1 MSGGERLRVSQ
12 HSGRQ
17 GSARHNDR
25 SFLAG
30 RSEAWRQEHAPH
42 INLERTDDNVVWTW
56 DGQTDVEASERAW
69 YAQEYQRAQEATNAR
84 YAREGHSDRCKSTD
98 QLYEGRLTRPEE
110 MILQVGTQA
119 DGIDPAEFAQA
130 VDRYLDKLDEWD
142 TTRGGHMHIL
152 SIALHVDEA
161 SPHLHIRR
169 VWDYTDRDGLTR
181 LGQAKAL
188 EAAGVP
194 LPDPSKPV
202 GRYNNR
208 KQTFD
213 AMARGWWQEACKE
226 QGWEIET
233 EARPGMR
240 HKEKRDYIYDQMT
253 AELDT
258 ARQERDAMTAKVD
271 RARQEATKADT
282 ARQEAQQRALE
293 TRLQVQ
299 ETEARLTAARTEL
312 EAIEERTRALTEAE
326 VKRMQQSHR
335 GFFGLRLVR
344 SDDWE
349 RVMDTARQAEDATR
363 RADTIEQERDTI
375 LKQAQEQAKELTRQ
389 ATQEKAEALRERD
402 RARHQRDGLR
412 KERDALAK
420 DVQSWIDKASD
431 SRGVYLTGYLAT
443 ERMAE
448 KLVALMEYQEGWM
461 LKSLDETMDK
471 YISSIPA
478 PTMPDSMREML
489 ANFREQ
495 DTALE
500 KYKRAVK
507 DLSDDLEL

>member
-42 INLERTDDNVVWTW
+42 IDPERTDDNVVWTW

-194 LPDPSKPV
+194 LPDPSKSV

-208 KQTFD
+208 KMSFD
-213 AMARGWWQEACKE
+213 AMARGWWQECCRA

-233 EARPGMR
+233 EARPDMR
-240 HKEKRDYIYDQMT
+240 HKDKAEYVYGQIAAEIDTMT
-253 AELDT
+253 AQADRS
-258 ARQERDAMTAKVD
+258 RQEAAQADQI
-271 RARQEATKADT
+271 RQEAT
-282 ARQEAQQRALE
+282 RQAE
-293 TRLQVQ
+293 
-299 ETEARLTAARTEL
+299 AARMEL
-312 EAIEERTRALTEAE
+312 EAIEERTRALTAAE
-326 VKRMQQSHR
+326 VERMAQSHR
-335 GFFGLRLVR
+335 GFLGLRLVR

-349 RVMDTARQAEDATR
+349 RVMSTAKTAEDATR
-363 RADTIEQERDTI
+363 RADAIEQERDGI
-375 LKQAQEQAKELTRQ
+375 LRQAREQAQELTQQ
-389 ATQEKAEALRERD
+389 ATWERDAALQERD
-402 RARHQRDGLR
+402 RARQQRDGLR
-412 KERDALAK
+412 KERDDLQR
-420 DVQSWIDKASD
+420 DVQEWIDRASD
-431 SRGVYLTGYLAT
+431 NRGVYLTGYLAT
-443 ERMAE
+443 ERIAS
-448 KLVALMEYQEGWM
+448 KLVAIMEYQDARQLM
-461 LKSLDETMDK
+461 QIDRLMDDC
-471 YISSIPA
+471 IRQ
-478 PTMPDSMREML
+478 MPDYMQDELLRDI
-489 ANFREQ
+489 REQ
-495 DTALE
+495 DNALE
-500 KYKRAVK
+500 EHKRAVK

>member
-17 GSARHNDR
+17 GSAKHNDR

-42 INLERTDDNVVWTW
+42 IDPERTDDNVVWTW

-69 YAQEYQRAQEATNAR
+69 YSQEYQRAQDATNAR

-142 TTRGGHMHIL
+142 TAHGGHMHIL
-152 SIALHVDEA
+152 SIALHVDES

-181 LGQAKAL
+181 LGQARAL
-188 EAAGVP
+188 ESAGIP

-208 KQTFD
+208 KMSFD
-213 AMARGWWQEACKE
+213 SLARGWWQEACRA

-233 EARPGMR
+233 EARPDMR
-240 HKEKRDYIYDQMT
+240 HKDKAAYIYDQIA

-258 ARQERDAMTAKVD
+258 VRQERDDMTAQADK
-271 RARQEATKADT
+271 ARQDATAADRV
-282 ARQEAQQRALE
+282 RQDA
-293 TRLQVQ
+293 TRQAQ
-299 ETEARLTAARTEL
+299 ETERRLSDARTEL
-312 EAIEERTRALTEAE
+312 EAIEARTRALTAAE
-326 VKRMQQSHR
+326 VERIAQSHK
-335 GFFGLRLVR
+335 GFLGLRLVR

-349 RVMDTARQAEDATR
+349 RVMSTAKTAEQATARADA
-363 RADTIEQERDTI
+363 IEQERDGI
-375 LKQAQEQAKELTRQ
+375 MRQAREQADALAQQ
-389 ATQEKAEALRERD
+389 ATRERD
-402 RARHQRDGLR
+402 AAVRERDKARQQRDGLR
-412 KERDALAK
+412 RERDMLAK

-431 SRGVYLTGYLAT
+431 NRGVYLTGYLST
-443 ERMAE
+443 ERMAT
-448 KLVALMEYQEGWM
+448 KLVALMEYQDARQLM
-461 LKSLDETMDK
+461 RIDRLMDDC
-471 YISSIPA
+471 IRE
-478 PTMPDSMREML
+478 MPDYMRDEL
-489 ANFREQ
+489 LRDIQEQ
-495 DTALE
+495 DTQLE
-500 KYKRAVK
+500 EHKRVVK
-507 DLSDDLEL
+507 DLTDDLEL

>member
-17 GSARHNDR
+17 GSAKHNDR

-42 INLERTDDNVVWTW
+42 IDPERTDDNVVWTW

-69 YAQEYQRAQEATNAR
+69 YSQEYQRAQDATNAR

-142 TTRGGHMHIL
+142 TAHGGHMHIL
-152 SIALHVDEA
+152 SIALHVDES

-181 LGQAKAL
+181 LGQARAL
-188 EAAGVP
+188 ESAGIP

-208 KQTFD
+208 KMSFD
-213 AMARGWWQEACKE
+213 SLARGWWQEACRA

-233 EARPGMR
+233 EARPDMR
-240 HKEKRDYIYDQMT
+240 HKDKAAYIYDQIA

-258 ARQERDAMTAKVD
+258 VRQERDDMTAQADK
-271 RARQEATKADT
+271 ARQDATAADRV
-282 ARQEAQQRALE
+282 RQDA
-293 TRLQVQ
+293 TRQAQ
-299 ETEARLTAARTEL
+299 ETERRLSDARTEL
-312 EAIEERTRALTEAE
+312 EAIEARTRALTAAE
-326 VKRMQQSHR
+326 VERIAQSHK
-335 GFFGLRLVR
+335 GFLGLRLVR

-349 RVMDTARQAEDATR
+349 RVMSTAKTAEQATARADA
-363 RADTIEQERDTI
+363 IEQERDGI
-375 LKQAQEQAKELTRQ
+375 LRQAREQADALAQQ
-389 ATQEKAEALRERD
+389 ATRERD
-402 RARHQRDGLR
+402 AAVRERDKARQQRDGLR
-412 KERDALAK
+412 RERDMLAK

-431 SRGVYLTGYLAT
+431 NRGVYLTGYLST
-443 ERMAE
+443 ERMAT
-448 KLVALMEYQEGWM
+448 KLVALMEYQDARQLM
-461 LKSLDETMDK
+461 RIDRLMDDC
-471 YISSIPA
+471 IRE
-478 PTMPDSMREML
+478 MPDYMRDEL
-489 ANFREQ
+489 LRDIREQ
-495 DTALE
+495 DTQLE
-500 KYKRAVK
+500 EHKRVVK
-507 DLSDDLEL
+507 DLTDDLEL